1 MDDDLTVVIKKFN
14 FWQGI
19 RFEIRVYVPA
29 FCASSNKTQLK
40 ALFKTIVDSDTPY
53 QKEEF
58 INIMKKLVVP
68 DFNLDLL
75 LTEKE
80 QQKIKRWLEDID
92 NGKM

>member
-1 MDDDLTVVIKKFN
+1 MDEELTVTIKKYN

-40 ALFKTIVDSDTPY
+40 SLFKTIVDSDTPY

-58 INIMKKLVVP
+58 INIMKKLVVT
-68 DFNLDLL
+68 DFDYDLL

-80 QQKIKRWLEDID
+80 QQKIKR
-92 NGKM
+92 

>member
-1 MDDDLTVVIKKFN
+1 MDDELTVVIKKFN

-19 RFEIRVYVPA
+19 RFEIQVYVPA

-40 ALFKTIVDSDTPY
+40 ALFKTIVKSDTPS
-53 QKEEF
+53 QKDEF

-68 DFNLDLL
+68 DLDYDLL

-80 QQKIKRWLEDID
+80 QQKIKKWLEDID

>member
-1 MDDDLTVVIKKFN
+1 MDDELTVVIQKFN
-14 FWQGI
+14 FWQRI
-19 RFEIRVYVPA
+19 RFEILVYVPT

-40 ALFKTIVDSDTPY
+40 ALFKTIVESDTPS
-53 QKEEF
+53 QKDEF

-68 DFNLDLL
+68 DRDYDLL

-80 QQKIKRWLEDID
+80 QQKIKKWLEDID

>member
-1 MDDDLTVVIKKFN
+1 MDDELTVVIKKFN

-40 ALFKTIVDSDTPY
+40 ALFKTIVDSDTPF
-53 QKEEF
+53 QKDEF

-68 DFNLDLL
+68 DLDLDLL